1 MSFIFWLRGISAKGI
16 NTGSIKTHTCER
28 RSREHMFITIL
39 VHSSIHKQLLQ
50 LIILHYKSI
59 MRVQINNF
67 CEISSR
73 LVWSHNFKLYFVF
86 RKGFRL
92 PCLRETKKC
101 LQILSFSAKR
111 WSFILFVD
119 THTRMSTF
127 NSKCAS
133 FVVVSV
139 VSPFKGCYYQKVTKV
154 CATTILS
161 FCWHLEFV
169 HLIAFNLW
177 LIEV

>member
-73 LVWSHNFKLYFVF
+73 LVWSHNLKVYFVF

-133 FVVVSV
+133 FVVCCF
-139 VSPFKGCYYQKVTKV
+139 PFQRMLLSKSDKGLCNNNIVILLTSRV
-154 CATTILS
+154 CSINC
-161 FCWHLEFV
+161 F
-169 HLIAFNLW
+169 
-177 LIEV
+177 